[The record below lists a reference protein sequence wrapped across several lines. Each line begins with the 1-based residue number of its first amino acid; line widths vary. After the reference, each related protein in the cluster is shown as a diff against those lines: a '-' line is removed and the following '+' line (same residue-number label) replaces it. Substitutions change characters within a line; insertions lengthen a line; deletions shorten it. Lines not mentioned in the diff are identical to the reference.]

1 MPEVVRIYEHGGPE
15 VLKHEHLDL
24 PAPGPR
30 EVRVRHTA
38 IGLNFSDIY
47 MRTGLY
53 TRPLPSGL
61 GTEAAGIVEQVGRRV
76 REFRPGQRVAYC
88 WGSEP
93 GAYASERILPADM
106 LLRLPTGVSE
116 EQAAAALLKGLTAWY
131 LLRQTY
137 RVRRGELMLVPAA
150 AGGVGLILCQWGRAL
165 GARVIGA
172 VGEEGK
178 AALARRHGCH
188 QVLVGYEDLAARVR
202 ALTRGAGVHVV
213 YDGVGRDT
221 FRASLDSLRARGMMV
236 AFGNASGAVEPVA
249 PLELMRRGSLF
260 LTRPTAGD
268 YLSTPQV
275 RRSAAR
281 ELFALIR
288 RRAIRLHVG
297 QRYALSQA
305 ARAQRDLQSRRTSG
319 STVLTP

>member
-15 VLKHEHLDL
+15 MLKHEQLEL
-24 PAPGPR
+24 SAPGPR
-30 EVRVRHTA
+30 EVLVRQTA

-47 MRTGLY
+47 LRTGLY
-53 TRPLPSGL
+53 ARSLPSGL
-61 GTEAAGIVEQVGRRV
+61 GTEAAGVVEQVGRRV
-76 REFRPGQRVAYC
+76 REFRRGQRVAYY

-93 GAYASERILPADM
+93 GAYASERIVPADM
-106 LLRLPTGVSE
+106 LLRLPAGVSD
-116 EQAAAALLKGLTAWY
+116 EQAAAAMLKGLTSWY

-137 RVRRGELMLVPAA
+137 RVRRGDVMLVPAA

-172 VGEEGK
+172 VGDTSK
-178 AALARRHGCH
+178 AALAKRHGCH

-221 FRASLDSLRARGMMV
+221 FRGSLDSLRPRGMM
-236 AFGNASGAVEPVA
+236 ASFGNASGPVEPIA

-260 LTRPTAGD
+260 LTRPTTGD
-268 YLSTPQV
+268 YLATPQA
-275 RRSAAR
+275 RRGAAR

-288 RRAIRLHVG
+288 RRAIRLHIG
-297 QRYALSQA
+297 QRYPLSQA
-305 ARAQRDLQSRRTSG
+305 ARAQRDMESRRTQG
-319 STVLTP
+319 ATVLTP

>member
-1 MPEVVRIYEHGGPE
+1 MPEVVRIYEHGGPQ
-15 VLKHEHLDL
+15 VLKHEPLEL

-30 EVRVRHTA
+30 EVLVRHTA

-47 MRTGLY
+47 LRTGLY
-53 TRPLPSGL
+53 ARTLPSGL
-61 GTEAAGIVEQVGRRV
+61 GSEAAGIVEKVGRRV
-76 REFRPGQRVAYC
+76 REFRPGQRVAYY

-93 GAYASERILPADM
+93 GAYASERIVPADM
-106 LLRLPTGVSE
+106 LLRLPSGVSE
-116 EQAAAALLKGLTAWY
+116 EQAAAALLKGLTSWY

-137 RVRRGELMLVPAA
+137 RVQRGEVVLVPAA
-150 AGGVGLILCQWGRAL
+150 AGGVGMILCQWARTL

-172 VGEEGK
+172 VGDASK
-178 AALARRHGCH
+178 AALAKRHGCH

-221 FRASLDSLRARGMMV
+221 FRAALDSLRPRGMMA
-236 AFGNASGAVEPVA
+236 AFGNASGAVEPIA

-268 YLSTPQV
+268 YLNTPEA

-281 ELFALIR
+281 ELFGLIR

-305 ARAQRDLQSRRTSG
+305 ARAQQDMESRRTLG
-319 STVLTP
+319 STVLIP

>member
-1 MPEVVRIYEHGGPE
+1 MPEVVRIYEYGGPQ
-15 VLKHEHLDL
+15 VLKHEQLEL

-30 EVRVRHTA
+30 EVLVRHTA

-47 MRTGLY
+47 LRTGLY
-53 TRPLPSGL
+53 ARTLPSGV
-61 GTEAAGIVEQVGRRV
+61 GTEAAGIVEKVGRRV
-76 REFRPGQRVAYC
+76 REFRPGQRVAYY

-93 GAYASERILPADM
+93 GAYASERIVPADM
-106 LLRLPTGVSE
+106 LLRLPAGVSE
-116 EQAAAALLKGLTAWY
+116 EQAAAALLKGLTSWY

-137 RVRRGELMLVPAA
+137 RIRRGEVMLVPAA

-172 VGEEGK
+172 VGDASK
-178 AALARRHGCH
+178 AALAKRHGCH

-202 ALTRGAGVHVV
+202 ALTKGAGVHVV

-221 FRASLDSLRARGMMV
+221 FRGALGSLRPRGMMA
-236 AFGNASGAVEPVA
+236 AFGNASGAVEPIA
-249 PLELMRRGSLF
+249 PLELMRHGSLF

-268 YLSTPQV
+268 YLNTPEAL
-275 RRSAAR
+275 RSAGR
-281 ELFALIR
+281 ELFAMIR

-305 ARAQRDLQSRRTSG
+305 ARAQQDMESRRTLG
-319 STVLTP
+319 STVLIP